1 MPNNAINPDNATGR
15 VMRSEIRHFTNL
27 SFHAN
32 RFAACEL
39 IIAPEI

>member
-1 MPNNAINPDNATGR
+1 MSRFAKRDG
-15 VMRSEIRHFTNL
+15 HFTNL

-39 IIAPEI
+39 IVHI